1 MERAST
7 VDMSGHKAER
17 IGVLN
22 VQNRQLVD
30 TIFSH
35 CESRSIGI
43 QDPRIWG
50 KPYWDQSLHD
60 LRSHPS
66 HDVSYMTQSKRWHEC
81 LISCVTSCSVTMMLG
96 MSYTHV
102 KLPLQL
108 GVVLHA
114 ATGPDELIGSDR
126 LEVSMIQRQTATISF
141 VIIVLIPTDLVIYIK
156 LAKNT
161 HGYVEAESASKS

>member
-1 MERAST
+1 M
-7 VDMSGHKAER
+7 
-17 IGVLN
+17 N
-22 VQNRQLVD
+22 CLV
-30 TIFSH
+30 
-35 CESRSIGI
+35 
-43 QDPRIWG
+43 P
-50 KPYWDQSLHD
+50 
-60 LRSHPS
+60 
-66 HDVSYMTQSKRWHEC
+66 
-81 LISCVTSCSVTMMLG
+81 CVTLCSVTMMLG
-96 MSYTHV
+96 ISCTHV

-161 HGYVEAESASKS
+161 HGYVKAESASKS